1 MAKALLGHLGADP
14 RTQTRLAHENASL
27 RRRVSDLEV
36 LVAGLQAELDR
47 RDAADRDRQRAAD
60 AMQPV

>member
-14 RTQTRLAHENASL
+14 RQHSRMAHENASL
-27 RRRVSDLEV
+27 RRRVSDLEA

-47 RDAADRDRQRAAD
+47 RDAADRDRQHAAD
-60 AMQPV
+60 AMQPA